1 MGAQERIQHL
11 EGEIQKLKAEN
22 KKRRKMIEQQQ
33 MLIESGASSYY
44 KVNGEQLE
52 PLIRRNY
59 VLLIQLTGHINSTNT
74 TEEDVVLIH

>member
-44 KVNGEQLE
+44 KVNGE
-52 PLIRRNY
+52 
-59 VLLIQLTGHINSTNT
+59 
-74 TEEDVVLIH
+74 